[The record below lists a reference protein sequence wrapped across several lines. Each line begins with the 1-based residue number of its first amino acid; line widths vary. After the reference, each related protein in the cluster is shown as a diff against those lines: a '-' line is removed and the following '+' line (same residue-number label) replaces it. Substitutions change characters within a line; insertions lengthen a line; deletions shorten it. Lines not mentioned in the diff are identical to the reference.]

1 LHEKDII
8 YFEKLK
14 QEIVAVMQQSYP
26 GINPSIGEWK
36 GQEITDF
43 QEDLRL
49 KVNANISDKWFY
61 THFKTTH
68 STLPRIDMLTILCRY
83 AGYSNW
89 DDFVHKHNPK
99 DTVQKVSANNPNRY
113 FILVPV
119 LALVIVGVF
128 WGLFK
133 LFNTQVYTFTFIDAD
148 TRETIAN
155 TKTEIILISD
165 GESPVHFLTDKDGC
179 FRLKT
184 DKSKISMVVNSP
196 CYHSDTLIR
205 IVTKLNRN
213 ETIMLKPDDY
223 ALMIH
228 YFSTMKVDD
237 WEKRRER
244 LNKMIADDAMI
255 CQVFRGKETAGMAL
269 YNKQEFIDK
278 LTMPAGSL
286 KNIEILSSQS
296 RYGKIVV
303 LRFRTNNTQK

>member
-1 LHEKDII
+1 LHEKDLI

-14 QEIVAVMQQSYP
+14 QEIVAVMQQSFP

-61 THFKTTH
+61 THFKTPH
-68 STLPRIDMLTILCRY
+68 NTLPRIDMLTILCKY
-83 AGYSNW
+83 TGYSNW
-89 DDFVHKHNPK
+89 DDFVHKHKPK
-99 DTVQKVSANNPNRY
+99 NKEQKVIANNPNQY

-119 LALVIVGVF
+119 LALVIVCAF

-148 TRETIAN
+148 TRETIAH
-155 TKTEIILISD
+155 TKTEIILISE
-165 GESPVHFLTDKDGC
+165 GESPVHFLADKDGC

-184 DKSKISMVVNSP
+184 DKSKIRMVVNSP
-196 CYHSDTLIR
+196 YYHSDTLVR

-213 ETIMLKPDDY
+213 ETIILKPDDY

-228 YFSTMKVDD
+228 YLSTMKVDD
-237 WEKRRER
+237 WKKRRER

-255 CQVFRGKETAGMAL
+255 CQVFGEKETSGMAL
-269 YNKQEFIDK
+269 YNKMEFIDK

-296 RYGKIVV
+296 KDGKIVV
-303 LRFRTNNTQK
+303 MRFRTNVTKK